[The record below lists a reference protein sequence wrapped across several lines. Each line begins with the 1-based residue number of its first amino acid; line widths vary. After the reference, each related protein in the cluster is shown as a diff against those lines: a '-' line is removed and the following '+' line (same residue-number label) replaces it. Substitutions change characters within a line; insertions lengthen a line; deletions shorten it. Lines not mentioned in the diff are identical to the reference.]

1 MPDASRSRSNVYFVL
16 FEGGAIGLADGI
28 AALNKRR
35 QKSSAKPVKKTVM
48 KVLDSDGQTLQKE
61 AAKIKFLGERELQR
75 QTVEIF
81 VHRRLTAA
89 NYTHDY
95 KIVAAKSHGRVDNLE
110 GLTLVIDKVA
120 KDKGSKSF
128 CRYPAGPSMV
138 KTRAGIKNLLTKSSA
153 QICVGVEKLGSLTVS
168 KSMMKNA
175 LSTVVAKYKEV
186 WKLKEEHIPDYIESM
201 QLRIRTLL
209 KVYKENAMR
218 RDRCAPRWI
227 HDMRSLGEG
236 TVDSEGD
243 DTADAETSRV
253 AETSGSAG
261 AYGGKIVPPK
271 RRKITEKKAHA
282 PKKKAGATRAA
293 PSPKADVPTKKKV
306 KTGAAEKAQD
316 ATVKSGGDMQAAR
329 KKRGKSAGKGDEQLE
344 PQNEPN
350 SKSSSS
356 MLPKV
361 VASAP
366 DSGNSTEPTVVATPP
381 SETQSP
387 RNDSGPTKR
396 PVCLPGASFL
406 DTLL

>member
-28 AALNKRR
+28 AALNGATR
-35 QKSSAKPVKKTVM
+35 QKSTAEPVKKTVV
-48 KVLDSDGQTLQKE
+48 KILDSDGQTLQKE

-75 QTVEIF
+75 QSVEFF
-81 VHRRLTAA
+81 VRRRLTAA

-95 KIVAAKSHGRVDNLE
+95 KIVAAKSHGRVDNLK

-128 CRYPAGPSMV
+128 CRYPAGPSMD

-186 WKLKEEHIPDYIESM
+186 WKLKEEHIPVYIESM
-201 QLRIRTLL
+201 QLRIRSLL
-209 KVYKENAMR
+209 RVYKKNAMR
-218 RDRCAPRWI
+218 RYPPQWI
-227 HDMRSLGEG
+227 HDMRSVGEG
-236 TVDSEGD
+236 TDDSQGD
-243 DTADAETSRV
+243 DSADAETSRV

-261 AYGGKIVPPK
+261 ADGGKIVPPK

-282 PKKKAGATRAA
+282 AKNKAGATRAA
-293 PSPKADVPTKKKV
+293 PPPESDVPTKKKM

-316 ATVKSGGDMQAAR
+316 ATFKSGGDMQAAR
-329 KKRGKSAGKGDEQLE
+329 KKRGKSAGKVI
-344 PQNEPN
+344 
-350 SKSSSS
+350 SSLIRKMSNGP
-356 MLPKV
+356 MNTNKPK
-361 VASAP
+361 
-366 DSGNSTEPTVVATPP
+366 
-381 SETQSP
+381 
-387 RNDSGPTKR
+387 
-396 PVCLPGASFL
+396 
-406 DTLL
+406 

>member
-28 AALNKRR
+28 AALNGASR
-35 QKSSAKPVKKTVM
+35 QKSSAKPVEKTVVE
-48 KVLDSDGQTLQKE
+48 VLDSDGQTLQKE
-61 AAKIKFLGERELQR
+61 AAKIKFIGGREKQR
-75 QTVEIF
+75 QTVDHY
-81 VHRRLTAA
+81 VKRKLTAV
-89 NYTHDY
+89 NYKHDY
-95 KIVAAKSHGRVDNLE
+95 KIVAAKSIRSLRYGRVDNLL

-128 CRYPAGPSMV
+128 CSYPVGPSMD
-138 KTRAGIKNLLTKSSA
+138 KTSVCIKKLKTKSSA

-201 QLRIRTLL
+201 QLRIRSLL
-209 KVYKENAMR
+209 TVYKKNAMR
-218 RDRCAPRWI
+218 RKPPPWI
-227 HDMRSLGEG
+227 HDMRSVGEG
-236 TVDSEGD
+236 TDDSEGD
-243 DTADAETSRV
+243 DTTDAETSRV

-261 AYGGKIVPPK
+261 ADGGKIVPPK

-293 PSPKADVPTKKKV
+293 PPPEADVPTKKKV

-329 KKRGKSAGKGDEQLE
+329 KKRGKSAGKGGEQLE

-350 SKSSSS
+350 SKNQR
-356 MLPKV
+356 V
-361 VASAP
+361 VDVAE
-366 DSGNSTEPTVVATPP
+366 SGSKCTRLR
-381 SETQSP
+381 QQY
-387 RNDSGPTKR
+387 
-396 PVCLPGASFL
+396 
-406 DTLL
+406 

>member
-28 AALNKRR
+28 AALNGASR
-35 QKSSAKPVKKTVM
+35 QKSSAKPVEKTVVE
-48 KVLDSDGQTLQKE
+48 VLDSDGQTLQKE
-61 AAKIKFLGERELQR
+61 AAKIKLLGERELQK
-75 QTVEIF
+75 QTVEYW
-81 VHRRLTAA
+81 VQRKLNAV
-89 NYTHDY
+89 NYKHDY
-95 KIVAAKSHGRVDNLE
+95 KIVAAKSWRRYNGRVDNLQ

-128 CRYPAGPSMV
+128 CQYPVGPSMD
-138 KTRAGIKNLLTKSSA
+138 KTSVCIKKLKTKSSA

-209 KVYKENAMR
+209 KVYRRNAMCR
-218 RDRCAPRWI
+218 KPPPWI
-227 HDMRSLGEG
+227 HDMRSVGEG
-236 TVDSEGD
+236 TDDSEGD
-243 DTADAETSRV
+243 DTADAEASRV

-261 AYGGKIVPPK
+261 ADGGKIVPPK

-293 PSPKADVPTKKKV
+293 PPPEADVPTKKKV

-329 KKRGKSAGKGDEQLE
+329 KKRGAEIYWQRWR
-344 PQNEPN
+344 
-350 SKSSSS
+350 
-356 MLPKV
+356 
-361 VASAP
+361 AA
-366 DSGNSTEPTVVATPP
+366 
-381 SETQSP
+381 
-387 RNDSGPTKR
+387 
-396 PVCLPGASFL
+396 
-406 DTLL
+406 